1 MALRDHYLFV
11 CTNRRPDGS
20 PKGSCAQD
28 GSEQV
33 LLALKSELAK
43 TGLASHARACASGCL
58 DQCEARVAVLVEPE
72 HFLYGRVKVEDVPAI
87 VQALS
92 DERRVERIVVP
103 SEDPHGKT

>member
-11 CTNRRPDGS
+11 CTNRRPEGS

-28 GSEQV
+28 GAEQV

-43 TGLASHARACASGCL
+43 AGWASHARACASGCL
-58 DQCEARVAVLVEPE
+58 DQCGAGPAVLVEPD
-72 HFLYGRVKVEDVPAI
+72 HFLYRHVSVEDVPAI

-92 DERRVERIVVP
+92 DGRRVERLVIP
-103 SEDPHGKT
+103 SEEPDAKT